1 MDEEAMEPMIEN
13 GTYYVPTIS
22 AGEFVA
28 AKSKIDNYF
37 PDIVRPKAASVGP
50 QIGNTF
56 SKAYKKGV
64 KIAFGTDAGVQP
76 HGTNWEEFVF
86 MVKNGMPE
94 MEAIQSATMETAKLL
109 RIDDTLGSIE
119 TGKIADIIAVKGDP
133 IKDISV
139 LKDIALVIKDGKVY
153 K

>member
-1 MDEEAMEPMIEN
+1 
-13 GTYYVPTIS
+13 
-22 AGEFVA
+22 
-28 AKSKIDNYF
+28 
-37 PDIVRPKAASVGP
+37 
-50 QIGNTF
+50 
-56 SKAYKKGV
+56 
-64 KIAFGTDAGVQP
+64 
-76 HGTNWEEFVF
+76 

-133 IKDISV
+133 TKDISV
-139 LKDIALVIKDGKVY
+139 LKDVALVIKDGTVY

>member
-1 MDEEAMEPMIEN
+1 
-13 GTYYVPTIS
+13 
-22 AGEFVA
+22 
-28 AKSKIDNYF
+28 
-37 PDIVRPKAASVGP
+37 
-50 QIGNTF
+50 
-56 SKAYKKGV
+56 
-64 KIAFGTDAGVQP
+64 
-76 HGTNWEEFVF
+76 
-86 MVKNGMPE
+86 

-139 LKDIALVIKDGKVY
+139 LKDITLVIKDGKVY

>member
-1 MDEEAMEPMIEN
+1 
-13 GTYYVPTIS
+13 
-22 AGEFVA
+22 
-28 AKSKIDNYF
+28 
-37 PDIVRPKAASVGP
+37 
-50 QIGNTF
+50 
-56 SKAYKKGV
+56 
-64 KIAFGTDAGVQP
+64 
-76 HGTNWEEFVF
+76 

-133 IKDISV
+133 IEDISV
-139 LKDIALVIKDGKVY
+139 LKDITLVIKDGKVY

>member
-1 MDEEAMEPMIEN
+1 
-13 GTYYVPTIS
+13 
-22 AGEFVA
+22 
-28 AKSKIDNYF
+28 
-37 PDIVRPKAASVGP
+37 
-50 QIGNTF
+50 
-56 SKAYKKGV
+56 
-64 KIAFGTDAGVQP
+64 
-76 HGTNWEEFVF
+76 
-86 MVKNGMPE
+86 
-94 MEAIQSATMETAKLL
+94 METAKLL